1 MSWIFDMSNKHPFEF
16 YSSTE
21 QIPVLFNVPG
31 RKDIWTVWKQ
41 RVKGA
46 IFGHLEG
53 NTCLFLFA
61 GQSGC
66 LLAQTESIDVNL
78 VQISSLCFVRGSYL
92 ETNRARKVNLK
103 SVLMDK

>member
-1 MSWIFDMSNKHPFEF
+1 MDLLTTQLQATRGMTNFASDT
-16 YSSTE
+16 YGLT
-21 QIPVLFNVPG
+21 G
-31 RKDIWTVWKQ
+31 KQ

-61 GQSGC
+61 GQSVC
-66 LLAQTESIDVNL
+66 LLAQTESIDVTL